1 MTKLAE
7 RRVDPR
13 HLVDAFWIRGF
24 LQSVKKPGDVT
35 PVGVEVGFHMIDF
48 SVDGYRLQVYEPIHA
63 GDTVLV
69 KFEAIGEWGDFLD
82 VSKDEFAQLGHIL
95 NEDNDAQCVGVVT
108 WCEGLNASGGYQAGV
123 HLTEQSLQHRFH
135 SFFGSLMPNA
145 APRSTPV
152 SFQ

>member
-69 KFEAIGEWGDFLD
+69 KFEAIENGVISWMLAKMNLR
-82 VSKDEFAQLGHIL
+82 SLG
-95 NEDNDAQCVGVVT
+95 T
-108 WCEGLNASGGYQAGV
+108 
-123 HLTEQSLQHRFH
+123 
-135 SFFGSLMPNA
+135 SLMKIT
-145 APRSTPV
+145 TPSV
-152 SFQ
+152 